1 MATKDSTKISVYVLA
16 LLTIAFVES
25 IVFSNGNFIF
35 LLLGWGFLDYGY
47 RKREKWTVIT
57 GAVFV
62 VIALLTLWSVRLL
75 VLAIILY
82 IIVKLWKGAPPSEVF
97 GDLQKP
103 RARRS
108 QGLWRNRLFSVQ
120 STPFST
126 YEWED
131 VHIQGF
137 FGDVQVDVTDT
148 VLPKGA
154 SFISIRQIFGK
165 IIIELPY
172 DIPVRIHYATLY
184 GKANLLAK
192 DSQQLFNE
200 TVQEHDGYET
210 KQPNDPE
217 LIITIFTWIGD
228 VEVRRK

>member
-1 MATKDSTKISVYVLA
+1 MTNKESSKLGTVAIVF
-16 LLTIAFVES
+16 LLLVFIEAVF
-25 IVFSNGNFIF
+25 FSNGNIIF
-35 LLLGWGFLDYGY
+35 LLLGGGFLYYGY
-47 RKREKWTVIT
+47 RRQEKWTAIL
-57 GAVFV
+57 GLLFA

-75 VLAIILY
+75 ILGIVLYTLL
-82 IIVKLWKGAPPSEVF
+82 KMWKGMPANEVF
-97 GDLQKP
+97 GDLRKP

-108 QGLWRNRLFSVQ
+108 QGILNNRLFSVQ

-137 FGDVQVDVTDT
+137 FANLHVDVTDT

-154 SFISIRQIFGK
+154 SFISIRQLYGK
-165 IIIELPY
+165 ILIELPY
-172 DIPVRIHYATLY
+172 DIPVRIHYVTLFGEADLLNR
-184 GKANLLAK
+184 GKERLL
-192 DSQQLFNE
+192 NE
-200 TVQEHDGYET
+200 TIQEKDGYET

-217 LIITIFTWIGD
+217 IIITVFTWMGD

>member
-1 MATKDSTKISVYVLA
+1 MGKRDSTKVSVYLLA
-16 LLTIAFVES
+16 LLAIAFVES

-47 RKREKWTVIT
+47 RKRGKWTAIT
-57 GAVFV
+57 GIVFI

-75 VLAIILY
+75 ILAIVLY
-82 IIVKLWKGAPPSEVF
+82 IIMKLWKGTPANEVF

-103 RARRS
+103 RVRRS
-108 QGLWRNRLFSVQ
+108 QGMWRNRLFSVQ

-131 VHIQGF
+131 IHMQGF
-137 FGDVQVDVTDT
+137 FGDVHVDVTDT

-165 IIIELPY
+165 VRIELPY

-184 GKANLLAK
+184 GEANMLGK
-192 DSQQLFNE
+192 VPQQLFNE
-200 TVQEHDGYET
+200 TIQEHDGYET
-210 KQPNDPE
+210 KRPNDPE
-217 LIITIFTWIGD
+217 LIISVFTWIGD

>member
-1 MATKDSTKISVYVLA
+1 MTSKGSNKSALFVISFLVLIFIEA
-16 LLTIAFVES
+16 VF
-25 IVFSNGNFIF
+25 FSNGNIIF
-35 LLLGWGFLDYGY
+35 LLLGGGFLYYGY
-47 RKREKWTVIT
+47 RKREKWTAIVGLFFII
-57 GAVFV
+57 
-62 VIALLTLWSVRLL
+62 IALLTLWSIRLL
-75 VLAIILY
+75 VLGIVLY
-82 IIVKLWKGAPPSEVF
+82 ILFNVWKGKPTNELF

-103 RARRS
+103 RVRRA

-131 VHIQGF
+131 VHIQGL
-137 FGDVQVDVTDT
+137 FGDVHVDVTDT

-165 IIIELPY
+165 VTVELPY
-172 DIPVRIHYATLY
+172 DIPVRIHYVTLF
-184 GKANLLAK
+184 GEVNLFERGAK
-192 DSQQLFNE
+192 RLVNE
-200 TVQEHDGYET
+200 TVQEKDGYET

-217 LIITIFTWIGD
+217 LIISIFTWIGD

>member
-1 MATKDSTKISVYVLA
+1 MTTKDSKNVSVYLLA
-16 LLTIAFVES
+16 LLMIAFIES
-25 IVFSNGNFIF
+25 IVFSNGNVIF

-47 RKREKWTVIT
+47 RKREKWTVIS
-57 GAVFV
+57 GAVLV

-82 IIVKLWKGAPPSEVF
+82 ILVKLWKGTPASEVF

-108 QGLWRNRLFSVQ
+108 QGLWRNRLFSIQ
-120 STPFST
+120 STPFSS

-137 FGDVQVDVTDT
+137 FGDVYVDVTDT

-184 GKANLLAK
+184 GGANLLAK
-192 DSQQLFNE
+192 GSQQLFNE

>member
-1 MATKDSTKISVYVLA
+1 MAKRESTKISVYILA
-16 LLTIAFVES
+16 LLAIAFVES
-25 IVFSNGNFIF
+25 MLFSNGNFIF

-47 RKREKWTVIT
+47 RKRETWTAIT
-57 GAVFV
+57 GIIFI

-75 VLAIILY
+75 ILAIVLY
-82 IIVKLWKGAPPSEVF
+82 IILKLWKGTPANEVF

-103 RARRS
+103 RERRS
-108 QGLWRNRLFSVQ
+108 QGLWRNRLFSIQ

-131 VHIQGF
+131 VHMQGF
-137 FGDVQVDVTDT
+137 FGDVHVDVTDT

-165 IIIELPY
+165 VLIELPY

-184 GKANLLAK
+184 GEAELPG
-192 DSQQLFNE
+192 QVPGQLFNE
-200 TVQEHDGYET
+200 TVQAQDGYET
-210 KQPNDPE
+210 KRPNDPE
-217 LIITIFTWIGD
+217 LIISLFTWIGD

>member
-1 MATKDSTKISVYVLA
+1 MAKRESTKISVYILA
-16 LLTIAFVES
+16 LLAIAFVES
-25 IVFSNGNFIF
+25 MLFSNGNFIF

-47 RKREKWTVIT
+47 RKREKWTAIT
-57 GAVFV
+57 GIIFI

-75 VLAIILY
+75 ILAIVLY
-82 IIVKLWKGAPPSEVF
+82 IILKLWKGTPANEVF

-103 RARRS
+103 RERRS
-108 QGLWRNRLFSVQ
+108 QGLWRNRLFSIQ

-131 VHIQGF
+131 VHMQGF
-137 FGDVQVDVTDT
+137 FGDVHVDVTDT

-165 IIIELPY
+165 VLIELPY

-184 GKANLLAK
+184 GEAELPG
-192 DSQQLFNE
+192 QVPGQLFNE
-200 TVQEHDGYET
+200 TVQAQDGYET
-210 KQPNDPE
+210 KRPNDPE
-217 LIITIFTWIGD
+217 LIISLFTWIGD